1 MSELRSVVDVLR
13 SEVLANLPDAR
24 LEEDFAE
31 LQRSCEQL
39 EVERL
44 RRLAEIERRATFKRD
59 GHLSAASWLASQFK
73 VGWGTARESVRTA
86 RALEEMPET
95 RKALE
100 EGDVSMSGAKVL
112 LAARDADPDP
122 LDERPPADRR
132 VLAPGGRTRAGPGQR
147 REGQGAAEAA
157 RLCHLPWDGPA

>member
-13 SEVLANLPDAR
+13 SEVLANMPDAR

-59 GHLSAASWLASQFK
+59 GHLSAASWLAGQFK

-86 RALEEMPET
+86 RALEEM
-95 RKALE
+95 L
-100 EGDVSMSGAKVL
+100 GDLGHAGDSKRVPPDTAK
-112 LAARDADPDP
+112 RDASQMC
-122 LDERPPADRR
+122 
-132 VLAPGGRTRAGPGQR
+132 LARKPRARTPGVGPGVLR
-147 REGQGAAEAA
+147 R
-157 RLCHLPWDGPA
+157 GPLGIM